1 MIEPKDPVLSADEIE
16 AFRQLL
22 ERQLAESHDAIQ
34 AADTGTVMLDQ
45 TSVGRLSRM
54 DAMQQQAMAKGLK
67 ERTQRNQ
74 RRLQAAL
81 TRIKARAFGL
91 CCRCGELMTRER
103 LAADPAAPFCAD
115 CQDEIEEEKR
125 NQ

>member
-1 MIEPKDPVLSADEIE
+1 MIDPEASLLSADEIT

-22 ERQLAESHDAIQ
+22 EQQLAESRDAVQ

-67 ERTQRNQ
+67 ERTQRNLDVYKP
-74 RRLQAAL
+74 RSTAFRPVRSDFVADAAS
-81 TRIKARAFGL
+81 
-91 CCRCGELMTRER
+91 
-103 LAADPAAPFCAD
+103 
-115 CQDEIEEEKR
+115 
-125 NQ
+125 

>member
-1 MIEPKDPVLSADEIE
+1 MLSADEIT

-22 ERQLAESHDAIQ
+22 EQQLAESRDAVQ
-34 AADTGTVMLDQ
+34 AGDIGTVMLDQ
-45 TSVGRLSRM
+45 SSVGRLSRM

-67 ERTQRNQ
+67 ERTQRNL

-81 TRIKARAFGL
+81 DRIPAGTFGL

-103 LAADPAAPFCAD
+103 LSADPATPFCAD

-125 NQ
+125 RQ

>member
-1 MIEPKDPVLSADEIE
+1 MLSADEIT

-22 ERQLAESHDAIQ
+22 QQQLAETCAAVQS
-34 AADTGTVMLDQ
+34 ADTGTVMLDQ

-54 DAMQQQAMAKGLK
+54 DAMQQQQAMTKGLK

-81 TRIKARAFGL
+81 DRIQAGTFGL

-103 LAADPAAPFCAD
+103 LSADPASPFCTG
-115 CQDEIEEEKR
+115 CQNEIEEEK
-125 NQ
+125 